1 MGDCPSSIN
10 MRNTTTWEILG
21 SESRPVPTST
31 VSLVSNRTI
40 TLMPPSSTN
49 GSSAVTEAVIIQAQ
63 VFGYSCLLTTATT
76 STLYLTPT
84 TVAIYGI
91 SAPITTQTF
100 SQTTTTTWEN
110 YTETVGNTTC
120 VYINS
125 HYNATEPPGCP
136 VPPPCV

>member
-1 MGDCPSSIN
+1 MS
-10 MRNTTTWEILG
+10 TTLVEYYQILG

-31 VSLVSNRTI
+31 VSVVSNRTI
-40 TLMPPSSTN
+40 TLTLPSLSTSGPP
-49 GSSAVTEAVIIQAQ
+49 AVTEAVIIQAQ

-76 STLYLTPT
+76 TSTLYLTPT
-84 TVAIYGI
+84 ILAIYGI

-136 VPPPCV
+136 VPLRASEKRC